1 MFREASD
8 NIIGHSREWLQFFL
22 ESITARHRFTTTMTV
37 THLQQGK
44 NKQIIDKPHRLN
56 NFHFNMSDVI
66 AIVIIHVCSKMEY
79 LFLFEKVY
87 FSFEVRD
94 FVNLMT
100 GIEFIKTTFV

>member
-1 MFREASD
+1 MYVR
-8 NIIGHSREWLQFFL
+8 
-22 ESITARHRFTTTMTV
+22 
-37 THLQQGK
+37 
-44 NKQIIDKPHRLN
+44 
-56 NFHFNMSDVI
+56 
-66 AIVIIHVCSKMEY
+66 KMEY